1 MPHISDTLKNQ
12 FIDFL
17 KTEDYM
23 FVTKDGK
30 LEHTYYCDYNDKISS
45 QTMEKII
52 EDYKNTAKTITDAVL
67 LYAYDTDWFDYY
79 QNQHHQSIMS
89 FITKTGLE
97 YSDYLYDQ
105 LLETLYEAVTVDED
119 VDQLLAQ
126 SYPEDLTFSF
136 DKKDATRDM
145 YDIFDN
151 DKDNLDDSTFG
162 WFLNTQGYTVSDL
175 YTKTDDPFIQ
185 SVNKELH
192 DVLDPNE
199 LTNCDFI
206 AVPNS
211 SHWDAIYQLA
221 TQQKGIIKAGTPFG
235 FFDFAQGKG
244 TSFNIIT
251 KKDIIIDYPI
261 IDSFTIAE
269 HSDYTYTPGYCWLPR
284 PTTGND
290 LETLQKEN

>member
-17 KTEDYM
+17 KTEDYI
-23 FVTKDGK
+23 FVTKDSK
-30 LEHTYYCDYNDKISS
+30 LEHTYYCDYNDSISS
-45 QTMEKII
+45 QTMEEII
-52 EDYKNTAKTITDAVL
+52 ETYKGTAKTIQDAVL
-67 LYAYDTDWFDYY
+67 LYAYDDNWFDYY
-79 QNQHHQSIMS
+79 NSQHHGSVMS
-89 FITKTGLE
+89 FIETNGLE

-105 LLETLYEAVTVDED
+105 LFDVFRETVTIDED
-119 VDQLLAQ
+119 IPQLIAQ
-126 SYPEDLTFSF
+126 SRPKDLTFSF
-136 DKKDATRDM
+136 DKKNATRDM

-151 DKDNLDDSTFG
+151 NKDNLDDSTFG

-192 DVLDPNE
+192 NDLDPYE
-199 LTNCDFI
+199 LANCAFI

-211 SHWDAIYQLA
+211 SNWDAIYQLA

-244 TSFNIIT
+244 TSFDIIT
-251 KKDIIIDYPI
+251 KKDIVIDYPI
-261 IDSFTIAE
+261 INSFTIAE

-284 PTTGND
+284 PTNSND
-290 LETLQKEN
+290 LETLQKED

>member
-17 KTEDYM
+17 KTEDYIL
-23 FVTKDGK
+23 VTKDGK
-30 LEHTYYCDYNDKISS
+30 LEHAYYYDNNDKISS

-79 QNQHHQSIMS
+79 QNQHHQSVMS

-105 LLETLYEAVTVDED
+105 LLETFYEVVSIDENI
-119 VDQLLAQ
+119 DQLLAQ

-136 DKKDATRDM
+136 DKKDATHDM

-162 WFLNTQGYTVSDL
+162 WFLNTQGYTISDL
-175 YTKTDDPFIQ
+175 HTKTNDPFIQ

-192 DVLDPNE
+192 NYLDPNE
-199 LTNCDFI
+199 LANCDFI
-206 AVPNS
+206 AVPNT
-211 SHWDAIYQLA
+211 SHWEAIYQLA

-244 TSFNIIT
+244 TSFDIIT
-251 KKDIIIDYPI
+251 QKDIIIDYPI

-269 HSDYTYTPGYCWLPR
+269 QSQYNYTPGYCWLPR

-290 LETLQKEN
+290 LETLQKED

>member
-1 MPHISDTLKNQ
+1 MPQISDTLKNQ

-23 FVTKDGK
+23 FVTKDGE

-45 QTMEKII
+45 QTMEEII
-52 EDYKNTAKTITDAVL
+52 EGYKDIAKTMTDAVL
-67 LYAYDTDWFDYY
+67 LYAYDDNWFDYY
-79 QNQHHQSIMS
+79 TNQHHKSVMS
-89 FITKTGLE
+89 FIKTNGLE

-105 LLETLYEAVTVDED
+105 LLDVFRETVTIDED
-119 VDQLLAQ
+119 IPQLLAQ
-126 SYPEDLTFSF
+126 SCPEDLTFSF

-145 YDIFDN
+145 YDIVDN

-192 DVLDPNE
+192 DDLDPYE
-199 LTNCDFI
+199 LTNCNFI
-206 AVPNS
+206 TVPNS
-211 SHWDAIYQLA
+211 SNWDAIYQLTA
-221 TQQKGIIKAGTPFG
+221 QQKGIIKAGTPFG

-251 KKDIIIDYPI
+251 KKDIIIDQPI
-261 IDSFTIAE
+261 VDDYTIAKQ
-269 HSDYTYTPGYCWLPR
+269 SQYTYTPGYCWLPR

-290 LETLQKEN
+290 LETLQKGE

>member
-1 MPHISDTLKNQ
+1 
-12 FIDFL
+12 
-17 KTEDYM
+17 
-23 FVTKDGK
+23 
-30 LEHTYYCDYNDKISS
+30 
-45 QTMEKII
+45 MENII
-52 EDYKNTAKTITDAVL
+52 ETYKGMAKTIQDAVL
-67 LYAYDTDWFDYY
+67 LYAYDDNWFEYY
-79 QNQHHQSIMS
+79 NNQHHESVMS
-89 FITKTGLE
+89 FIETNGLE

-105 LLETLYEAVTVDED
+105 LLDVFHETVTVDED
-119 VDQLLAQ
+119 IPQLLAQ
-126 SYPEDLTFSF
+126 SRPEDLTFSF

-192 DVLDPNE
+192 EDLDPYE
-199 LTNCDFI
+199 LANCNFI

-211 SHWDAIYQLA
+211 SNWDAIYQLA

-251 KKDIIIDYPI
+251 KKDIIIDQPI
-261 IDSFTIAE
+261 IDDYTIAE
-269 HSDYTYTPGYCWLPR
+269 RRQYTYTPGYCGLPR
-284 PTTGND
+284 PTNGND
-290 LETLQKEN
+290 LETLQKED

>member
-1 MPHISDTLKNQ
+1 MPQISDTLKNQ

-30 LEHTYYCDYNDKISS
+30 LEHTYYCDYNDSISS
-45 QTMEKII
+45 QTMEDII
-52 EDYKNTAKTITDAVL
+52 ETYKGTTKTIQDAVL
-67 LYAYDTDWFDYY
+67 LHAYDDNWFEYY
-79 QNQHHQSIMS
+79 NNQHHESVMS
-89 FITKTGLE
+89 FIETNRLE

-105 LLETLYEAVTVDED
+105 LFEVFCETVTIDENIP
-119 VDQLLAQ
+119 QRIAQ
-126 SYPEDLTFSF
+126 SRPEDLTFTF

-175 YTKTDDPFIQ
+175 HTKTDDPFIQ

-192 DVLDPNE
+192 DDLDPNE
-199 LTNCDFI
+199 LANCDFI

-211 SHWDAIYQLA
+211 SNWDAIYQLA

-244 TSFNIIT
+244 TSFKIIT
-251 KKDIIIDYPI
+251 KKDIIIDQPI
-261 IDSFTIAE
+261 IDNYTIAE
-269 HSDYTYTPGYCWLPR
+269 HHHYIYTPGYCWLPR
-284 PTTGND
+284 PTYGND
-290 LETLQKEN
+290 LETLQKED

>member
-1 MPHISDTLKNQ
+1 MPHISNTLKNQ

-30 LEHTYYCDYNDKISS
+30 LEHTYYCDYNDSISS
-45 QTMEKII
+45 QTMEEII
-52 EDYKNTAKTITDAVL
+52 ETYKGTAKTIQDAVL
-67 LYAYDTDWFDYY
+67 LYAYDDNWFDYY
-79 QNQHHQSIMS
+79 NSQHHGSVMS
-89 FITKTGLE
+89 FIETNGLE

-105 LLETLYEAVTVDED
+105 LFDVFRETVTIDED
-119 VDQLLAQ
+119 IPQLIAQ
-126 SYPEDLTFSF
+126 SRPKDLTFSF
-136 DKKDATRDM
+136 DKKNATRDM

-151 DKDNLDDSTFG
+151 NKDNLDDSTFG

-192 DVLDPNE
+192 NDLDPYE
-199 LTNCDFI
+199 LANCAFI

-211 SHWDAIYQLA
+211 SNWDAIYQLA

-251 KKDIIIDYPI
+251 KKDIVIDYPI

-284 PTTGND
+284 PTTGDD
-290 LETLQKEN
+290 LETLQKED

>member
-1 MPHISDTLKNQ
+1 MPQISNTLKNQ

-23 FVTKDGK
+23 FVTKDDK

-45 QTMEKII
+45 KTMEKII
-52 EDYKNTAKTITDAVL
+52 ETYKDTAATIQDAVL
-67 LYAYDTDWFDYY
+67 LYAYDDNWFDYY
-79 QNQHHQSIMS
+79 NSQHHGSVMS
-89 FITKTGLE
+89 FIETNGLE

-105 LLETLYEAVTVDED
+105 LLDVFRETVTIDED
-119 VDQLLAQ
+119 IPQLLAQ
-126 SYPEDLTFSF
+126 SCPEDLTFSF

-145 YDIFDN
+145 YDIVDN

-192 DVLDPNE
+192 DDLDPYE
-199 LTNCDFI
+199 LTNCNFI
-206 AVPNS
+206 TVPNS
-211 SHWDAIYQLA
+211 SNWDAIYQLTA
-221 TQQKGIIKAGTPFG
+221 QQKGIIKAGTPFG

-251 KKDIIIDYPI
+251 KKDIIIDQPI
-261 IDSFTIAE
+261 VDDYTIAKQ
-269 HSDYTYTPGYCWLPR
+269 SQYTYTPGYCWLPR

-290 LETLQKEN
+290 LETLQKGE

>member
-1 MPHISDTLKNQ
+1 MPQISDTLKNQ

-45 QTMEKII
+45 KTIEKII
-52 EDYKNTAKTITDAVL
+52 KDYKDTAATIQDTVL
-67 LYAYDTDWFDYY
+67 LYAYDNNWYDYY
-79 QNQHHQSIMS
+79 TDQHHQSVVS

-105 LLETLYEAVTVDED
+105 LLETFYEAVTIDED
-119 VDQLLAQ
+119 IPQLLAQ
-126 SYPEDLTFSF
+126 SYPEDLTFTF

-175 YTKTDDPFIQ
+175 YTKKHPLVSLTSLKVKGHLLTSLLKKISLSIAPSLTVLLLLNILITAIRQ
-185 SVNKELH
+185 ATVGYH
-192 DVLDPNE
+192 D
-199 LTNCDFI
+199 
-206 AVPNS
+206 
-211 SHWDAIYQLA
+211 QQQA
-221 TQQKGIIKAGTPFG
+221 TI
-235 FFDFAQGKG
+235 
-244 TSFNIIT
+244 
-251 KKDIIIDYPI
+251 
-261 IDSFTIAE
+261 
-269 HSDYTYTPGYCWLPR
+269 
-284 PTTGND
+284 
-290 LETLQKEN
+290 

>member
-1 MPHISDTLKNQ
+1 MPHISNTLKNQ

-17 KTEDYM
+17 KTEDYI
-23 FVTKDGK
+23 FVAKDDK
-30 LEHTYYCDYNDKISS
+30 LEHTYYCDYNDRIYS
-45 QTMEKII
+45 QTMEEII
-52 EDYKNTAKTITDAVL
+52 ETYKDTAKTIQDAVL
-67 LYAYDTDWFDYY
+67 LYAYDDNWFDYY
-79 QNQHHQSIMS
+79 NNQHHGSVMS
-89 FITKTGLE
+89 FIEKTGLE

-105 LLETLYEAVTVDED
+105 LFDVFRETVTIDENIP
-119 VDQLLAQ
+119 QLIAQ
-126 SYPEDLTFSF
+126 SRPKDLTFSF

-185 SVNKELH
+185 TVNKELH
-192 DVLDPNE
+192 DDLDPNE
-199 LTNCDFI
+199 LANCDFI

-211 SHWDAIYQLA
+211 SHWEAIYQLA

-244 TSFNIIT
+244 TSFDIIT
-251 KKDIIIDYPI
+251 KKDIVIDYPI
-261 IDSFTIAE
+261 INSFTITE
-269 HSDYTYTPGYCWLPR
+269 HSDYTYTPGHCWLPR
-284 PTTGND
+284 PTNGND
-290 LETLQKEN
+290 LETLQKED

>member
-1 MPHISDTLKNQ
+1 MPHISDTLKQQ

-17 KTEDYM
+17 KTEDYI

-30 LEHTYYCDYNDKISS
+30 LEHTYYCDSADEISS
-45 QTMEKII
+45 QTMEEII
-52 EDYKNTAKTITDAVL
+52 EAYKGIAKTIQDAVL
-67 LYAYDTDWFDYY
+67 LYAYDDNWFDYY
-79 QNQHHQSIMS
+79 TDQHHGSVMF
-89 FITKTGLE
+89 FIEKTGLE

-105 LLETLYEAVTVDED
+105 LFEVFCETVTIDED
-119 VDQLLAQ
+119 IPQRITQ
-126 SYPEDLTFSF
+126 SQPEDLTFTF
-136 DKKDATRDM
+136 DKKDTTRDM

-192 DVLDPNE
+192 DNLDPYE
-199 LTNCDFI
+199 LANCNFI

-211 SHWDAIYQLA
+211 SNWDAIYQLA

-235 FFDFAQGKG
+235 FFDFAQGKD
-244 TSFNIIT
+244 TSFDILT
-251 KKDIIIDYPI
+251 KKDIVIDQPI
-261 IDSFTIAE
+261 IDDYTIAKR
-269 HSDYTYTPGYCWLPR
+269 SQYTYTPGYCWLHR

-290 LETLQKEN
+290 LETLQKGE

>member
-1 MPHISDTLKNQ
+1 MPQISDTLKNQ

-30 LEHTYYCDYNDKISS
+30 LEHTYYCDHNDKISS

-52 EDYKNTAKTITDAVL
+52 ENYKDTAKTITDAVL
-67 LYAYDTDWFDYY
+67 LYAYDNNWFDYY
-79 QNQHHQSIMS
+79 QNQHHQSVMS
-89 FITKTGLE
+89 FIIKTGLE

-105 LLETLYEAVTVDED
+105 LSDVFCETVTIDED
-119 VDQLLAQ
+119 IPQLLAQ
-126 SYPEDLTFSF
+126 SRPEDLTFSF
-136 DKKDATRDM
+136 NKKDATRDM

-192 DVLDPNE
+192 DDLDPYE
-199 LTNCDFI
+199 LANCDFI

-211 SHWDAIYQLA
+211 SNWEAIYQLA
-221 TQQKGIIKAGTPFG
+221 TQQKGVIKAGTPFG

-244 TSFNIIT
+244 TSFDIIT
-251 KKDIIIDYPI
+251 KKDITIDYPI
-261 IDSFTIAE
+261 IDSFTIAK
-269 HSDYTYTPGYCWLPR
+269 HSDYSYTPGYCWLPR

-290 LETLQKEN
+290 LEPLQKED

>member
-1 MPHISDTLKNQ
+1 MPRISDTLKNQ

-17 KTEDYM
+17 KTEDYI
-23 FVTKDGK
+23 FVTKDDK
-30 LEHTYYCDYNDKISS
+30 LEHTYYWDYNDRIYS

-52 EDYKNTAKTITDAVL
+52 EDYKDTAKTITDAVL
-67 LYAYDTDWFDYY
+67 LYAYDDNWFDYY
-79 QNQHHQSIMS
+79 NSQHHGSVMS
-89 FITKTGLE
+89 FIEKTGLE

-105 LLETLYEAVTVDED
+105 LFDVFHETVAIDED
-119 VDQLLAQ
+119 IPQLLAQ
-126 SYPEDLTFSF
+126 SHPEDLTFSF

-145 YDIFDN
+145 YDIFNN

-175 YTKTDDPFIQ
+175 YTKTNDPFIQ
-185 SVNKELH
+185 SINKELH
-192 DVLDPNE
+192 DDLDPNE
-199 LTNCDFI
+199 LANCDFI

-211 SHWDAIYQLA
+211 SNWDAIYQLA

-244 TSFNIIT
+244 TSFDIIT
-251 KKDIIIDYPI
+251 QKDIIIDYPI
-261 IDSFTIAE
+261 IDSFTIAK

-290 LETLQKEN
+290 LETLKKED

>member
-1 MPHISDTLKNQ
+1 MPQISDTLKNQ

-23 FVTKDGK
+23 FVTKDGE
-30 LEHTYYCDYNDKISS
+30 LEHTYYCDYNDSISS
-45 QTMEKII
+45 QTMEDII
-52 EDYKNTAKTITDAVL
+52 ETYKGTAKTIQDAVL
-67 LYAYDTDWFDYY
+67 LYAYDDNWFEYY
-79 QNQHHQSIMS
+79 NNQHHESVIS
-89 FITKTGLE
+89 FIETNRLE

-105 LLETLYEAVTVDED
+105 LFEVFCETVAIDED
-119 VDQLLAQ
+119 IPQRIAQ
-126 SYPEDLTFSF
+126 SRPEDLTFTF
-136 DKKDATRDM
+136 DKKDTTRDM

-185 SVNKELH
+185 SINKELH
-192 DVLDPNE
+192 DNLDPYE
-199 LTNCDFI
+199 LANCAFI
-206 AVPNS
+206 TVPNS
-211 SHWDAIYQLA
+211 SNWDAIYQLA

-244 TSFNIIT
+244 TSFDIIT
-251 KKDIIIDYPI
+251 KKDIIIDQPI
-261 IDSFTIAE
+261 IDDYTIAKQ
-269 HSDYTYTPGYCWLPR
+269 SQYTYTPGYCWLPR

-290 LETLQKEN
+290 LETLQKGE